1 MCDPISVG
9 VAVGGLGILKSIAG
23 YQQQQAQHE
32 YEANVARRRQQ
43 LAERNAEINYN
54 TQKAIYDQNQAAL
67 DRQNELDMASA
78 NRAYVA
84 SQNKLQG
91 ERDKT
96 RAQQFDLYKDS
107 LKAYGSVFSRGRSG
121 GVNQYLASDA
131 EREYGR
137 DLARLGTNLGYH
149 KTAYDLEVEQ
159 IELDAQS
166 ALNLNASKRMVAPIK
181 EYVPQA
187 YIGPKPNAAGLVL
200 GIGESILGGVQ
211 AGMALSAPAATSGKA
226 ATKGTKKIGKG
237 LNDAAK
243 SVKQYKLDL

>member
-1 MCDPISVG
+1 MCDPVSIGISV
-9 VAVGGLGILKSIAG
+9 AALGSLQSIAG

-32 YEANVARRRQQ
+32 YESNAARQRQQ
-43 LAERNAEINYN
+43 LAQRNAEINYRN
-54 TQKAIYDQNQAAL
+54 QKAIYDQNQAAL

-107 LKAYGSVFSRGRSG
+107 LKAYGSVFARGRSG

-166 ALNLNASKRMVAPIK
+166 ALNLNASKRMLVPIK
-181 EYVPQA
+181 EYVPEA
-187 YIGPKPNAAGLVL
+187 YIGPKPSAASMVL
-200 GIGESILGGVQ
+200 GIGQSIVGGVQ
-211 AGMALSAPAATSGKA
+211 TGMSLSAPNAGSG
-226 ATKGTKKIGKG
+226 TGKG
-237 LNDAAK
+237 KGKGSGVKK
-243 SVKQYKLDL
+243 SKS